1 MASAA
6 LGARLV
12 IASQGHH
19 SVIPAIAD
27 GLHIE
32 FENVSEAVERIVADA
47 SREPFDAIVASDDLT
62 PLDGLVIR
70 HLNQPGSQYSGFYAM
85 YESCW
90 NRADGSEGEP

>member
-1 MASAA
+1 MAAAA

-32 FENVSEAVERIVADA
+32 FEKVSEAVERIVASA

-62 PLDGLVIR
+62 LEVATRAAGLPVPR
-70 HLNQPGSQYSGFYAM
+70 
-85 YESCW
+85 
-90 NRADGSEGEP
+90 